1 MIVTLAFNE
10 LMFVRLILP
19 YLFIAKFDFF
29 FPESFGL
36 TSPDYYFYLNQSGC
50 YQVDGMNDVQEF
62 KDTTVRLI
70 CHYHF
75 ILI

>member
-1 MIVTLAFNE
+1 
-10 LMFVRLILP
+10 MFC
-19 YLFIAKFDFF
+19 

-36 TSPDYYFYLNQSGC
+36 TSPDYYFYMNQSGC

-70 CHYHF
+70 LSLSFHF
-75 ILI
+75 NLISIDKRHKKKV